1 MRDNIKRA
9 ITGRIRSLLA
19 KTVDN
24 GCTEAEALA
33 AAVKAKELMD
43 TYQIDLSEEELEADG
58 FVRGWAEQPQARKFN
73 VQWELCNAVADYCE
87 VKTWGQNLG
96 WGQKRRVVFFGLR
109 SDVELANWLVKALE
123 SFVWQKADEFGGD
136 YYEKRSFAMGCVER
150 IESRLREE
158 ASRRRAPVMASTG
171 KSLVVV
177 KQQLVDREYAKL
189 GLKLRGCCSSYT
201 SGGSAEARQAGYAAG
216 AKATFGRPFSSG
228 RAGGR
233 ITQQ

>member
-1 MRDNIKRA
+1 MNNIKKA

-33 AAVKAKELMD
+33 AALKAKELMD

-58 FVRGWAEQPQARKFN
+58 FVRGWAEQPQARRFN
-73 VQWELCNAVADYCE
+73 AQWRLCDAVADYCE
-87 VKTWGQNLG
+87 VKVWGQG
-96 WGQKRRVVFFGLR
+96 RRVVFFGLR

-136 YYEKRSFAMGCVER
+136 YFEKRNFAMGCVDR
-150 IESRLREE
+150 IKDRLREE
-158 ASRRRAPVMASTG
+158 ASHRRSPVMAGTG

-177 KQQLVDREYAKL
+177 KQQLVEREYAKL
-189 GLKLRGCCSSYT
+189 GLRLRCCSSSYT
-201 SGGSAEARQAGYAAG
+201 SGGSDTARRAGHAAG
-216 AKATFGRPFSSG
+216 DKATFGRPFSSSQT
-228 RAGGR
+228 GGR